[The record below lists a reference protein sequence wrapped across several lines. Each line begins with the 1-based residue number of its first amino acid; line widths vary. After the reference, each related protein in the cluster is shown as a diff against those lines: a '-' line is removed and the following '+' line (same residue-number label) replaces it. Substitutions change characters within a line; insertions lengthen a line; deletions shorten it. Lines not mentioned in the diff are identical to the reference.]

1 MQKTQNYQLNQYEP
15 QDNFLRTDF
24 NADNQKIDAALKKV
38 EDKADSAATRTELT
52 QLSQRVDGKADQTAL
67 TQGLAQKCE
76 AYLGSYTGDSDSPT
90 VAWRTISLGF
100 TPKAVLVV
108 MGGGQNGHTLDDCA
122 AQLALQGSKTVD
134 LEIVE
139 GGFKVYS
146 KLNETDSRY
155 NPYNYIALR

>member
-67 TQGLAQKCE
+67 TQGLTQKCE